1 MKVLELT
8 NRDLKIKLVCRTG
21 LQIRRSVKGD
31 ASYQSDEWRPGSTGA
46 ASGQEEILHV
56 QGQRNP
62 SKAVGTEIGH
72 QRADRLK
79 PQSQKTNQSDYMDH
93 SLV

>member
-1 MKVLELT
+1 M
-8 NRDLKIKLVCRTG
+8 LVCGTG

-31 ASYQSDEWRPGSTGA
+31 ASYESGEWWPGSAGA

-56 QGQRNP
+56 QGQRNL
-62 SKAVGTEIGH
+62 SKAVDTERGH

-79 PQSQKTNQSDYMDH
+79 PQSQKTNQSNHMDNK
-93 SLV
+93 LF